1 MTLCACV
8 IGVVERRNGHAT
20 ETASAV
26 PMRSSMNAEPRIRL
40 LRTFGVHNALK
51 TIEQLTECF
60 ARSQDFR
67 IDVSSLGEDIG

>member
-1 MTLCACV
+1 
-8 IGVVERRNGHAT
+8 
-20 ETASAV
+20 
-26 PMRSSMNAEPRIRL
+26 MNAEPRIRL